1 MLNMS
6 SKDIRGLF
14 QPLLLL
20 VIIIGAS
27 VMALRY
33 TDASVKKAQ
42 QGVSAQERLL
52 SEARNKVQQSDQE
65 KGVIER
71 YVEPY
76 MELERA
82 GIVGEEKR
90 ISWID
95 ALRAANSEA
104 DLYGVEYELEPQ
116 KPYAF
121 KSEVA
126 ADALP
131 IHQSVMKLRF
141 EMLNEND
148 LLHFFQALAAQKVGR
163 FTVNECKLQ
172 RLPVNLAVPVN
183 QPTLRVE
190 CEVAWIT
197 IAGSVPEERKS

>member
-14 QPLLLL
+14 QPLLVL

-76 MELERA
+76 TELERA
-82 GIVGEEKR
+82 HRRRRKAHQLDRCAARRKQRGRSLRRR
-90 ISWID
+90 IG
-95 ALRAANSEA
+95 A
-104 DLYGVEYELEPQ
+104 
-116 KPYAF
+116 
-121 KSEVA
+121 
-126 ADALP
+126 
-131 IHQSVMKLRF
+131 
-141 EMLNEND
+141 
-148 LLHFFQALAAQKVGR
+148 
-163 FTVNECKLQ
+163 
-172 RLPVNLAVPVN
+172 
-183 QPTLRVE
+183 
-190 CEVAWIT
+190 
-197 IAGSVPEERKS
+197 